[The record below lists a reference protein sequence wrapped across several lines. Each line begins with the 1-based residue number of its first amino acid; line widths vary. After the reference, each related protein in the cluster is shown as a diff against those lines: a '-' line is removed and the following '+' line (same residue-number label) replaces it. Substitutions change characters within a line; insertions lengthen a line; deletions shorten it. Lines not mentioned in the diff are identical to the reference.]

1 MSEAMLWLG
10 CLGLAISLVA
20 ITLRHFLPDELAFGL
35 ICRADRPPA
44 PAFRAGMIL
53 LAFGS
58 VLLLTSVGIETLD
71 AREGRLAPRSDHY
84 AFLMGAFLA
93 VTGWVATNTINT
105 VNQRKQHTL
114 KILFEMRHSQ
124 IYQDHIH
131 TLQVLTRTY
140 KAYDRPLTC
149 KEIETRPDG
158 AGGFAPCPEQI
169 NAVDFILN
177 HFEFIALGVRN
188 GDLDPH
194 FVRKSLAGQIL
205 GTYPRFEAWIEAY
218 ARAEPAK
225 GRRYATL
232 RTYENFLWLIGWYAE
247 LFPDRGFQTAIRPR
261 SAYLRDIKGVLWD
274 R

>member
-1 MSEAMLWLG
+1 MLWLG
-10 CLGLAISLVA
+10 SMGLLVSLLAI
-20 ITLRHFLPDELAFGL
+20 ILRHFLPDELAFGL

-58 VLLLTSVGIETLD
+58 VLLLTSVAIATLEAGD
-71 AREGRLAPRSDHY
+71 GPQGSQGDLY
-84 AFLMGAFLA
+84 AFLIGAFLA

-131 TLQVLTRTY
+131 SLQALTRTY
-140 KAYDRPLTC
+140 QAYNRALTC
-149 KEIETRPDG
+149 EEIETRPDETEG
-158 AGGFAPCPEQI
+158 RVPSPEQI

-205 GTYPRFEAWIEAY
+205 GTYTRFECWIETY
-218 ARAEPAK
+218 AEATTVQ

-232 RTYENFLWLIGWYAE
+232 RTYENFLWLIAWYAE
-247 LFPDRGFQTAIRPR
+247 LFPDRGYHTAIRPR
-261 SAYLRDIKGVLWD
+261 SAYLREIEGVLWV